1 MLRNL
6 HGATVAGRISK
17 PPIRHSAI
25 LEAMKVYFAGP
36 LFTTPERT
44 WNDEV
49 TAALRA
55 AGHEVFL
62 PQEQEP
68 GKDRAGIFATD
79 VGGIDWADGL
89 VAIMD
94 GPDPDSGTCW
104 EVGYAFGVKKWIVLV
119 RTDIRARMG
128 SDGDNNAMLMEA
140 ATIRIDM
147 PAASTVEVIARIL
160 GALARLETG
169 SA

>member
-1 MLRNL
+1 
-6 HGATVAGRISK
+6 
-17 PPIRHSAI
+17 
-25 LEAMKVYFAGP
+25 MKLYFAGP

-44 WNDEV
+44 WNAEV
-49 TAALRA
+49 AAALRE

-68 GKDRAGIFATD
+68 GRDGAGIFASD

-94 GPDPDSGTCW
+94 GPDPDSGTSW
-104 EVGYAFGVKKWIVLV
+104 EVGYAFGQKKWIVLV
-119 RTDIRARMG
+119 RTDMRGLSG
-128 SDGDNNAMLMEA
+128 SAGDYNAMLTEA
-140 ATIRIDM
+140 ATIRIDL
-147 PAASTVEVIARIL
+147 PAASTLQVIEMVI
-160 GALARLETG
+160 GALARIQTG

>member
-1 MLRNL
+1 
-6 HGATVAGRISK
+6 
-17 PPIRHSAI
+17 
-25 LEAMKVYFAGP
+25 MKLYFAGP

-44 WNDEV
+44 WNAEV

-94 GPDPDSGTCW
+94 GADPDSGTCW
-104 EVGYAFGVKKWIVLV
+104 EVGYAFGLKKWTVLV
-119 RTDIRARMG
+119 RTDIRGLLG
-128 SDGDNNAMLMEA
+128 SDGDYNSMLIGA

-147 PAASTVEVIARIL
+147 PAASTVQVIARIL
-160 GALARLETG
+160 GALARIEAGT
-169 SA
+169 A